1 MCNQGTG
8 RILHNSVDQ
17 KNRYEKLIKRNPCIF
32 DLREQLEELV
42 QFLSN
47 VQMNVKANTQF

>member
-1 MCNQGTG
+1 MLLNN
-8 RILHNSVDQ
+8 LDQ
-17 KNRYEKLIKRNPCIF
+17 KNKYEKLIKRNPCIF